1 MMESPSVG
9 LKRMIKRGILPVV
22 KENAYDQRNLFR
34 GTVLRPAAA
43 EALLEQGMKLDG
55 YLAWAA
61 ERGKPLDNRAREIL
75 EALKAQQ
82 SQAQEPP
89 DDVVPTE
96 AQHNGFG
103 GERSPGEMSEP
114 CPQGEAKGMKRGMTM
129 GGISL

>member
-1 MMESPSVG
+1 MG

-61 ERGKPLDNRAREIL
+61 EQNVLLDTQTQEIL
-75 EALKAQQ
+75 DRLAEQ
-82 SQAQEPP
+82 QAQVNSAPE
-89 DDVVPTE
+89 
-96 AQHNGFG
+96 QNGPVLG
-103 GERSPGEMSEP
+103 GMS
-114 CPQGEAKGMKRGMTM
+114 
-129 GGISL
+129 L

>member
-1 MMESPSVG
+1 MG

-82 SQAQEPP
+82 SP

>member
-1 MMESPSVG
+1 MG

-75 EALKAQQ
+75 EALKVQQ

-96 AQHNGFG
+96 AQHNEFG
-103 GERSPGEMSEP
+103 GERSSGDMSKH
-114 CPQGEAKGMKRGMTM
+114 CPQGEAKGMEREMTM
-129 GGISL
+129 GGMSL

>member
-1 MMESPSVG
+1 MG

>member
-1 MMESPSVG
+1 MG

-22 KENAYDQRNLFR
+22 KEENAYDQRNLFR

-89 DDVVPTE
+89 DDGVPAE

-114 CPQGEAKGMKRGMTM
+114 CPQGEAKGMERGMTM